1 MLPIGKWYR
10 EDYTKSME
18 KSAGVSGRDIVG
30 YLLILIGIGIIA
42 ASLWNGYS
50 IFKGTAKPVAL
61 FSLPGIS
68 MDLTKSIAQQLPESQ
83 RAMLPQSKPE
93 EVIPA
98 KSVND
103 PLNLFTHIFLLG
115 FFATIGAKIAGI
127 GVDLTRP
134 YVVKFRPPTKS
145 SI

>member
-1 MLPIGKWYR
+1 MCRKYR
-10 EDYTKSME
+10 LLYTNYME
-18 KSAGVSGRDIVG
+18 KPAGTSGRDIVG
-30 YLLILIGIGIIA
+30 YLLIVIGVGIIL

-50 IFKGTAKPVAL
+50 IFKGTTKPVAL

-68 MDLTKSIAQQLPESQ
+68 MDLTKSIASQLPEAQ
-83 RAMLPQSKPE
+83 KAMLPPTKPE

-115 FFATIGAKIAGI
+115 FFATIGSKIAMIGI
-127 GVDLTRP
+127 DLTRP
-134 YVVKFRPPTKS
+134 YVIKVRPPEK
-145 SI
+145 